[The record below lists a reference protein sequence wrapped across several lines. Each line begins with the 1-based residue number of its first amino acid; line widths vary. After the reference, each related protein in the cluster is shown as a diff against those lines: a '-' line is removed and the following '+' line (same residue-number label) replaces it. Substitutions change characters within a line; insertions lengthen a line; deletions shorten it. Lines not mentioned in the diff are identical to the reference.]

1 MLNEIK
7 RKIQQPKNLYN
18 NIFIYNI
25 MSELSIN
32 YKKLIIKNF
41 YYVIIPYLVI
51 TLILGALINGFII
64 AAYVL
69 LIPLSII
76 GSIILNYNLTK
87 NIKSKNK
94 WYIIIG
100 FAILAGLIN
109 YFLLWIFM
117 EMGYKFKFNP

>member
-1 MLNEIK
+1 
-7 RKIQQPKNLYN
+7 
-18 NIFIYNI
+18 